1 MEKRDWNSERN
12 SERKSKMP
20 LPNPRKDEK
29 KEDFV
34 ARFIQS
40 RAAEEFA
47 TSQQKLA
54 VAFSQWRE
62 KYPEDKK
69 EKGK

>member
-1 MEKRDWNSERN
+1 MS
-12 SERKSKMP
+12 
-20 LPNPRKDEK
+20 LPKPKKDEK

-34 ARFIQS
+34 ARFMQS
-40 RAAEEFA
+40 RAAEEFT

-54 VAFSQWRE
+54 VAFSRWRE